1 MVGVSAWKKW
11 SGRRDSN
18 PRPSAWEANAL
29 PTEPLPRF
37 SIAKLVLFLAISE
50 ENRKKNVCHIAV
62 LSPAMGGDHGR

>member
-1 MVGVSAWKKW
+1 MMINL

-37 SIAKLVLFLAISE
+37 SIANLVLFLAISK
-50 ENRKKNVCHIAV
+50 ENRKKNVALCHIAV
-62 LSPAMGGDHGR
+62 LSSAMGGDHGR